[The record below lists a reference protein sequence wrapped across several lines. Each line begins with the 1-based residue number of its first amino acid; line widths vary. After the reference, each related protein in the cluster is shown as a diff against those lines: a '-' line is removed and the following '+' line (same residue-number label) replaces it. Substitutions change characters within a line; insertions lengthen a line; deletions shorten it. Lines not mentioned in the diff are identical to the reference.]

1 MFNNLGYNKKLFILP
16 FDHRLSFIKLFGF
29 TNPQLSSKEKTII
42 TNAKEIIYESF
53 KKAISEGIPKEE
65 AAILLDEEYGDKII
79 KDAVAQKYNVI
90 LTTEKSG
97 QKEFAFEYPDD
108 FAKHIEKYKPK
119 FVKAL
124 IHYNPDDDPL
134 SKMRQQQKLEILSNY
149 CHQKSY
155 KFLLEVLV
163 TPTEQ
168 QLRNVNGDVELYDT
182 QLRPNLTVKAIQEM
196 QNSNIEPDVW
206 KIEGME
212 TQDSYKI
219 VLLQTHKE
227 GRSNVGIVILGR
239 AEKAEKVEKWIE
251 VGSNIDGIIGF
262 AVGRTIFW
270 QPLFEYKNGRMGVD
284 DTIASIKN
292 GFLHFY
298 NIFNEKL

>member
-16 FDHRLSFIKLFGF
+16 FDHRSSFIKLFGF
-29 TNPQLSSKEKTII
+29 TNPELSSKEKEII
-42 TNAKEIIYESF
+42 TNAKQIIYEAF
-53 KKAISEGIPKEE
+53 KKAISEGIPQEE
-65 AAILLDEEYGDKII
+65 AAIVIDEEYGGKII
-79 KDAVAQKYNVI
+79 KDAVKQNYKVI

-97 QKEFAFEYPDD
+97 QKEFTLEYGDD
-108 FAKHIEKYKPK
+108 FGKHIEKYAPF

-134 SKMRQQQKLEILSNY
+134 SKMRQQQKLEILNNY

-168 QLRNVNGDVELYDT
+168 QLNNVGGNIEVYDKDV
-182 QLRPNLTVKAIQEM
+182 RPNLTAKAIQEL

-212 TQDSYKI
+212 TEDDYKI
-219 VLLQTHKE
+219 VLLQARKK

-239 AEKAEKVEKWIE
+239 AEKAEKVEKWIA
-251 VGSNIDGIIGF
+251 VGSTINGIIGF
-262 AVGRTIFW
+262 AVGRTVFW
-270 QPLFEYKNGRMGVD
+270 QPLIEYKNGRMSME
-284 DTIASIKN
+284 DTIENIKN

-298 NIFNEKL
+298 NIFNKK

>member
-16 FDHRLSFIKLFGF
+16 FDHRSSFIKLFGF
-29 TNPQLSSKEKTII
+29 INPELASKEKETI
-42 TNAKEIIYESF
+42 TQAKEIIYEAF
-53 KKAISEGIPKEE
+53 KKAILEGIPKEE
-65 AAILLDEEYGDKII
+65 AAILVDEEYGDKII
-79 KDAVAQKYNVI
+79 KDAVGQKYNVI

-97 QKEFAFEYPDD
+97 QKEFSFEYGDD
-108 FAKHIEKYKPK
+108 FGKHIEKYQPV

-134 SKMRQQQKLEILSNY
+134 SKMRQQQKLEILNNY

-155 KFLLEVLV
+155 KFLLEILV
-163 TPTEQ
+163 IPTEQ
-168 QLRNVNGDVELYDT
+168 QLNNVGGNIEMYDRE
-182 QLRPNLTVKAIQEM
+182 LRPNLTAKAIQEL

-212 TQDSYKI
+212 DEDSYKI
-219 VLLQTHKE
+219 VALQARKGE
-227 GRSNVGIVILGR
+227 RKNIGIVILGR

-251 VGSNIDGIIGF
+251 VGSKIHGVIGF
-262 AVGRTIFW
+262 AVGRTVFW
-270 QPLFEYKNGRMGVD
+270 QPLIEYKNGRIGEE
-284 DTIASIKN
+284 DTIQSIKN

-298 NIFNEKL
+298 NIFNKK

>member
-16 FDHRLSFIKLFGF
+16 FDHRSSFIKLFGF
-29 TNPQLSSKEKTII
+29 TNPELSSKEK
-42 TNAKEIIYESF
+42 EIIYLAKQIIYEAF
-53 KKAISEGIPKEE
+53 KKAVDQGISKEE
-65 AAILLDEEYGDKII
+65 AAILIDEEYGDKII
-79 KDAVAQKYNVI
+79 KDAVTQKYNVI

-97 QKEFAFEYPDD
+97 QKEFTLEYGDD
-108 FAKHIEKYKPK
+108 FGKHIEKYKPA

-134 SKMRQQQKLEILSNY
+134 SKMRQQQKLEILNNY

-168 QLRNVNGDVELYDT
+168 QLNNVGGNIEVYDKDV
-182 QLRPNLTVKAIQEM
+182 RPNLTAKAIAEL

-212 TQDSYKI
+212 TEDSYKI
-219 VLLQTHKE
+219 VSIQARKE
-227 GRSNVGIVILGR
+227 RPNVGIVILGR
-239 AEKAEKVEKWIE
+239 AEKAEKVEKWIQ
-251 VGSNIDGIIGF
+251 VGSTIQGIIGF
-262 AVGRTIFW
+262 AVGRTVFW
-270 QPLFEYKNGRMGVD
+270 QPLIEYKNGRMSME
-284 DTIASIKN
+284 DTIENIKN

-298 NIFNEKL
+298 HIFNKK

>member
-16 FDHRLSFIKLFGF
+16 FDHRSSFIKLLGF
-29 TNPQLSSKEKTII
+29 TNPELSSKEKEAI
-42 TNAKEIIYESF
+42 TKAKEIIYEAF
-53 KKAISEGIPKEE
+53 KKAISEGVPKENT
-65 AAILLDEEYGDKII
+65 AILIDEEYGDKII
-79 KDAVAQKYNVI
+79 RDALAQKYKVI

-97 QKEFAFEYPDD
+97 QAEFAFEYADD
-108 FAKHIEKYKPK
+108 FAKHIEKYKPA

-134 SKMRQQQKLEILSNY
+134 SKMRQQQKLELLNNF
-149 CHQKSY
+149 CRQKSY

-163 TPTEQ
+163 IPTEQ
-168 QLRNVNGDVELYDT
+168 QLKDVNGNIEMYDNDI
-182 QLRPNLTVKAIQEM
+182 RPNLTVQAIEEL

-212 TQDSYKI
+212 TEDNYKI
-219 VLLQTHKE
+219 VVLQARKK

-239 AEKAEKVEKWIE
+239 AEKANNVEKWIE
-251 VGSNIDGIIGF
+251 VGSKINGIIGF

-270 QPLFEYKNGRMGVD
+270 QPLFEYKNGRMGLD

-298 NIFNEKL
+298 NIFNGKL